1 MGHPVLQLTGRVAVV
16 LGGTSGLG
24 RAVSLALATAGA
36 DVVAS
41 ARRPEAVDAVAAEIE
56 AAGRRT
62 LRVPVD
68 VRGRA
73 DLEQLRD
80 RCLTMFGRVD
90 ILANCAGQIR
100 RASTLELSEAE
111 WTASLDINLTGI
123 FRACQVFGESMCG
136 QGYGRI
142 INIASLTSFVGLL
155 EVTAYAAGKAGVLG
169 LTRSLAVEWARHG
182 VTVNAIAPGVFP
194 TDLNRQLLEGTARG
208 KELLMR
214 IPMGRY
220 GRPEEVAGAA
230 VLLASEGASYITG
243 QTIVVDGGFL
253 SSGVNQ

>member
-24 RAVSLALATAGA
+24 RAVSLALAAAGA

-41 ARRPEAVDAVAAEIE
+41 GRRPDAVDAVAAEIE

-68 VRGRA
+68 VRGRE

-80 RCLTMFGRVD
+80 RCVTTLGRVD

-100 RASTLELSEAE
+100 RTPTLELSEAE

-123 FRACQVFGESMCG
+123 LRACQVFGTSMCE

-169 LTRSLAVEWARHG
+169 LTRSLAVEWARHR
-182 VTVNAIAPGVFP
+182 VTVNAIAPGIFP

-220 GRPEEVAGAA
+220 GRPDEIAGAA

-243 QTIVVDGGFL
+243 QTIVIDGGFL